1 MVVLGGTLA
10 GMAAAARLAK
20 AGHAVTLLEGSDRLG
35 GRWAARTVDGVLLD
49 FAPSV
54 LEFPAPWRDLFR
66 KSGRPL
72 EAELS
77 RTGHALVPAPPA
89 CYQFADG
96 EQLRLPTDRGERYE
110 TFARQYGPTVA
121 GWWRDRLDAL
131 EPVWQAVRQL
141 GLEAELVDRH
151 QLAAVKQVLQP
162 RRTLADLA
170 DRAPHPHLAALL
182 RSVGYRMGSD
192 PDRTPMWCAVDL
204 FVTQTFGRWTVVGGH
219 DTGRSSVLTE
229 VLARRLELRHVAV
242 HYDRPV
248 THIQVTRGRVVGVQT
263 ADGAD
268 LAAGA
273 VVATSDPWQLAGL
286 LPPRTAR
293 RTLGGIRRL
302 RPALA
307 PAVTASTLATDPSGE
322 PPGIDVSERVAL
334 TAVGLPSVTYQRP
347 VTDGWL
353 QVTHDYRQAR
363 PDRAVGA
370 SWHRFSD
377 WLRRPPTTT
386 EVAGLFVAGPH
397 SRSGNGPAQVILSGA
412 LASAA
417 CSAYLERG

>member
-20 AGHAVTLLEGSDRLG
+20 AGHSVTLLEDGDRLG
-35 GRWAARTVDGVLLD
+35 GRWAPRTVDGVLLD

-96 EQLRLPTDRGERYE
+96 EQLRLPTDRGDRYE
-110 TFARQYGPTVA
+110 ALTRQYGPTVA
-121 GWWRDRLDAL
+121 GWWRDRVDGL

-141 GLEAELVDRH
+141 GLESELVDRH
-151 QLAAVKQVLQP
+151 QLAAVKTVLQP
-162 RRTLADLA
+162 RRTLANLA

-182 RSVGYRMGSD
+182 RSVAYRMGAD

-204 FVTQTFGRWTVVGGH
+204 FVTQTFGRWMVVGGP

-229 VLARRLELRHVAV
+229 ALARRLELRHVAV
-242 HYDRPV
+242 HCDRPA
-248 THIQVTRGRVVGVQT
+248 TRIEVTRGRVVGVLT
-263 ADGAD
+263 ADGAG
-268 LAAGA
+268 LPAVA
-273 VVATSDPWQLAGL
+273 VVATNNPWQLAGL

-293 RTLGGIRRL
+293 RTLRGIRRL

-307 PAVTASTLATDPSGE
+307 PAVTASIVGTSPSGE
-322 PPGIDVSERVAL
+322 PPAIEVSETVAL
-334 TAVGLPSVTYQRP
+334 TASGLPSVCYQRP
-347 VTDGWL
+347 VADGWL

-363 PDRAVGA
+363 PDPAAGA
-370 SWHRFSD
+370 SWHRFAD
-377 WLRRPPTTT
+377 WLRRPPTRT